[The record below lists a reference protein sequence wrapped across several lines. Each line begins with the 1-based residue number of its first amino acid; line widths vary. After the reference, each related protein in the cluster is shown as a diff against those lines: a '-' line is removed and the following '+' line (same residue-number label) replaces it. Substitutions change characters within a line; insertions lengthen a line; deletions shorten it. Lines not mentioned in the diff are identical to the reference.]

1 MDEESGSVIGV
12 VLGTQLVNQIEGVK
26 GWGVPAEMIFEVS
39 LLHLWK
45 TIVYKLTK
53 PRRRY
58 HQMFSLPGLKLKSR
72 A

>member
-12 VLGTQLVNQIEGVK
+12 VLGAQLVNQVEGVK

-39 LLHLWK
+39 LSRPRK
-45 TIVYKLTK
+45 TIVYKFTK
-53 PRRRY
+53 PRRRH

>member
-12 VLGTQLVNQIEGVK
+12 VLGTQLVNQVEGVK

-39 LLHLWK
+39 PSHPWK

-53 PRRRY
+53 PRRQ
-58 HQMFSLPGLKLKSR
+58 HNQMFSLPGLKLKSR